1 MNTAK
6 QLGFRPGSKPDWRK
20 RLTSV
25 TRYIDDLEYC
35 LERANVTITTQ
46 EQTIR
51 ESNQHI
57 QHLVSL
63 LGTVKGGCNEHH

>member
-35 LERANVTITTQ
+35 LELANAAISARDYTIQ
-46 EQTIR
+46 ELR
-51 ESNQHI
+51 RYI
-57 QHLVSL
+57 QYQNEINR
-63 LGTVKGGCNEHH
+63 GGRNECC